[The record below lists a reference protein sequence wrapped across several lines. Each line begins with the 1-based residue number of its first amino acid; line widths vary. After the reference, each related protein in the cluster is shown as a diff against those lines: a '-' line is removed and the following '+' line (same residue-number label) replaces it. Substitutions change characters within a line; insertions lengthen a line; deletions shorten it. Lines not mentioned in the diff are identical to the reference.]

1 MLRREKRRAARV
13 STVHG
18 SHPREHRSRRD
29 AVARLDRPKHA
40 RSGLEISLAV
50 RIFLWTRWL
59 SAGADRDIGQHK
71 GEAAMSSMVRQ
82 DPWSLMPRL
91 QDEINR
97 LFGNVQQTD
106 TSSSA
111 TATWI
116 PAVDIH
122 EYTDRF
128 ELYVD
133 VPGVD
138 PNSVEL
144 TLEEGVLTLS
154 GERIQK
160 SSTNGEGEPQY
171 RRTERSLGQF
181 YRRFVLPDTVDSD
194 KVNATGKDG
203 VLTVTIP
210 KQAKAL
216 PRRIQIGA

>member
-1 MLRREKRRAARV
+1 MN
-13 STVHG
+13 
-18 SHPREHRSRRD
+18 
-29 AVARLDRPKHA
+29 
-40 RSGLEISLAV
+40 
-50 RIFLWTRWL
+50 
-59 SAGADRDIGQHK
+59 
-71 GEAAMSSMVRQ
+71 SMVRQ

-97 LFGNVQQTD
+97 LFGNAQQTD
-106 TSSSA
+106 GSSSA
-111 TATWI
+111 TATWV
-116 PAVDIH
+116 PSVDIH
-122 EYTDRF
+122 EYENRF

-144 TLEEGVLTLS
+144 TLEAGVLTLA

-171 RRTERSLGQF
+171 RRAERSQGQF

-210 KQAKAL
+210 KQAKAM

>member
-1 MLRREKRRAARV
+1 MN
-13 STVHG
+13 G
-18 SHPREHRSRRD
+18 
-29 AVARLDRPKHA
+29 
-40 RSGLEISLAV
+40 
-50 RIFLWTRWL
+50 
-59 SAGADRDIGQHK
+59 
-71 GEAAMSSMVRQ
+71 MVRK

-97 LFGNVQQTD
+97 LFGDAQQTD
-106 TSSSA
+106 SSSSA

-122 EYTDRF
+122 EFSNRF

-144 TLEEGVLTLS
+144 TLDEGVLTLS
-154 GERIQK
+154 GERVQK
-160 SSTNGEGEPQY
+160 GAQLDEEPHY
-171 RRTERSLGQF
+171 RRTERSQGHF

-194 KVNATGKDG
+194 KVKAAGKDG

-210 KQAKAL
+210 KQARAQ
-216 PRRIQIGA
+216 PRRIQVGA